1 MAEIAAETHHHGHD
15 VGERLYIHNHTFI
28 HELAPHIKILS
39 GLLFIVVAVSTPIS
53 NFYAYICFF
62 ILIFLAL
69 ALAKLSFKTVAL
81 RSLIEIPFVLFA
93 FLMPFFGTGPSFEL
107 LGFTIYEDGIESGV
121 AIIAKGT
128 LGILTAILISSTTTA
143 RELLRG
149 LETLKLPALMVQIA
163 SFMLRYINVVND
175 EMERMRIAR
184 ASRGFEATGL
194 RHWKV
199 LAHSI
204 GALFIRSYERGERVH
219 LAMISRGYS
228 GLMPRDIHVESSVLE
243 FLKGFSLPLLAFVAA
258 VVTRVIGAVGV

>member
-1 MAEIAAETHHHGHD
+1 MAKIAAKTHHHGHD

-28 HELAPHIKILS
+28 HELAPHIKIIS
-39 GLLFIVVAVSTPIS
+39 GLLFIVVAVSTPIT
-53 NFYAYICFF
+53 NIYAYVSFF
-62 ILIFLAL
+62 ALIFIAL
-69 ALAKLSFKTVAL
+69 ALAKLSFKTVAV

-93 FLMPFFGTGPSFEL
+93 FLMPFFGTGASYEF
-107 LGFTIYEDGIESGV
+107 LGFTIYEDGIRSGV

-149 LETLKLPALMVQIA
+149 LENLKLPALMVQIA

-184 ASRGFEATGL
+184 ASRGFEASGL

-228 GLMPRDIHVESSVLE
+228 GLMPKDLHVQSSLVE
-243 FLKGFSLPLLAFVAA
+243 FLKGFSLPLLAFIA
-258 VVTRVIGAVGV
+258 VVISGVIGATNV